1 MRGLYELSDVQIID
15 VSPRDGLQNE
25 QVIVP
30 IEKKIKLI
38 EMIAESNIKK
48 IEATSFVHPLKV
60 PQMSDAE
67 HVLRWCERFSDI
79 EFVALIPNM
88 KGFHRAAKTKI
99 SEVNWVTAATE
110 MFNLKNI
117 GMSIEENF
125 IQFKQFMEGRGK
137 HNIKVCFSI
146 AVSFGCPYEGEVDPK
161 NVLSLVE
168 RAVEAGVQRIGIA
181 DTIGI
186 ATPKQIKELLTEV
199 LKITKEVP
207 VSIHL
212 HDTRGMGLAN
222 AYAAYETG
230 VRIFE
235 TVVSGIGGCPF
246 APGASGNL
254 ATEDLVYMFERM
266 GIKTGVNFEKLLEVA
281 DFAASLTANQAL
293 GRIRHVEKKGKRR
306 V

>member
-1 MRGLYELSDVQIID
+1 LDDVQIID

-25 QVIVP
+25 HVIVP

-38 EMIAESNIKK
+38 EMLVESKIKK

-67 HVLRWCERFSDI
+67 YVLKSCERFSDI

-88 KGFHRAAKTKI
+88 KGFHRATKTKI
-99 SEVNWVTAATE
+99 PEVNWVTAATE
-110 MFNLKNI
+110 TFNFKNI

-125 IQFKQFMEGRGK
+125 TQFKQLMEESGK
-137 HNIKVCFSI
+137 QNIKVCFSI
-146 AVSFGCPYEGEVDPK
+146 AVSFGCPYEGDVDPE

-168 RAVEAGVQRIGIA
+168 RAIEAGVQRIGIA

-199 LKITKEVP
+199 LKITKDVP
-207 VSIHL
+207 VAIHL

-222 AYAAYETG
+222 AYAAFEAG

-235 TVVSGIGGCPF
+235 TSVSGIGGCPF
-246 APGASGNL
+246 APGAAGNL

-266 GIKTGVNFEKLLEVA
+266 GIRTGINFEKLLEAA
-281 DFAASLTANQAL
+281 DFAASLTTNPAL
-293 GRIRHVEKKGKRR
+293 GRIRHIEKAKRG